1 MNTNGVLTVLFI
13 VVLFLPSAAGQAPA
27 KEGDFRLAILG
38 CHRQFEPAPALVK
51 YLEADPDLCLWI
63 GDNIYAD
70 TPDDISF
77 LDSCYA
83 ALAAKPAFQL
93 LRNRYPLVAT
103 WDDHDYGL
111 NDAGKEYSL
120 KVQSKNRFRS
130 FWGLEE
136 EIPAKQPGIYYAKY
150 LKVAGK
156 TIQLLLLDVRYNRD
170 QPETDGDVLGA
181 AQWAWLEEELT
192 KPADLR
198 LLVSGFQILLDERSR
213 SETWARFPSARR
225 RLFALIRRTQAEGVV
240 FLTGDQHYGEVCRL
254 PGALDY
260 DAVEL
265 QFAGINQI
273 EAPEWNPL
281 RVAPVIRSLHS
292 YALLDIQLEPTRS
305 EVPHLLFRIYDA
317 MTDQLE
323 LTYRVNLSELQ
334 LQLEFTQ
341 PETFVGKRNIRL
353 QQSYPRLSVRY
364 TLDGSEPDVQ
374 STPYAEP
381 FSIDATTT
389 VKAALFDE
397 SGRRRSR
404 TFKQTYTRL
413 TPLASVRLADVQPGL
428 RYDYYEGNFVVLDD
442 LKNAVPLR
450 SGSTGKMDLAGLA
463 RREDHFAVTY
473 EGYLEIPAD
482 GVYEFSLYSDDG
494 SRLYLHDRLVVDND
508 GSHSARRRAGQAP
521 LQKGLHPVRLEYFE
535 DYDGEIL
542 IVKVREPD
550 GVEKVLPE
558 AWLRK

>member
-1 MNTNGVLTVLFI
+1 M
-13 VVLFLPSAAGQAPA
+13 
-27 KEGDFRLAILG
+27 
-38 CHRQFEPAPALVK
+38 K

-111 NDAGKEYSL
+111 NDAGREYPLKE
-120 KVQSKNRFRS
+120 QSKARFRA
-130 FWGLEE
+130 FWGLEQ
-136 EIPAKQPGIYYAKY
+136 EIPTGQGGIYYAKY
-150 LKVAGK
+150 LEVAGK
-156 TIQLLLLDVRYNRD
+156 KIQFLLLDVRYNRD

-181 AQWAWLEEELT
+181 AQWAWLEAELT

-225 RLFALIRRTQAEGVV
+225 RLFDLIRRTQAEGVV
-240 FLTGDQHYGEVCRL
+240 FLTGDQHYGEVCRQ

-292 YALLDIQLEPTRS
+292 YALLDMQLEPTRR

-334 LQLEFTQ
+334 LQLEFAQ
-341 PETFVGKRNIRL
+341 PETFIGEQTIRL
-353 QQSYPRLSVRY
+353 QHSYPRLSVRY
-364 TLDGSEPDVQ
+364 TLDGSEPDSQ
-374 STPYAEP
+374 STLYAEP

-404 TFKQTYTRL
+404 TFEQTYTQL
-413 TPLASVRLADVQPGL
+413 DPLAAVRLANVQPGL
-428 RYDYYEGNFVVLDD
+428 RYDYFEGNFAVLDD
-442 LKNAVPLR
+442 LKNADPLR
-450 SGSTGKMDLAGLA
+450 SGSAGKIDLAGLA
-463 RREDHFAVTY
+463 RREDHFAVIY
-473 EGYLEIPAD
+473 QGYLEIPAD

-494 SRLYLHDRLVVDND
+494 SRLYLHDELVVDND
-508 GSHSARRRAGQAP
+508 GSHSARRRDGEAP
-521 LQKGLHPVRLEYFE
+521 LQKGLHPIRIEYFE
-535 DYDGEIL
+535 DYDGETL
-542 IVKVREPD
+542 VVKVRGPD
-550 GVEKVLPE
+550 GVEKMLPQQ
-558 AWLRK
+558 WLRR